1 MARRQ
6 SRVLNLAAALA
17 ARGRLLAGGR
27 GSLRPADRWDT
38 VRCSTSFLPSS
49 WFMWHPNTNLGY
61 NFDSNANFQPGT
73 KPNRV
78 LKLSTY
84 ASSSVPMTNTLYLGY
99 WLATDNPG
107 ALAGIGQPLHA
118 NLAGLPTGLL
128 SGGVDVEIRT
138 LTVWNVASSGA
149 GSAQEYTPNTLDV
162 TAAIAT
168 FYIGAPTRRRLAA
181 GGMAYIGPRPY
192 QPYRDPERRE
202 SARRLS
208 EACDPCNN
216 PAHRVYGDAN
226 GDCFLNGLDV

>member
-1 MARRQ
+1 
-6 SRVLNLAAALA
+6 
-17 ARGRLLAGGR
+17 
-27 GSLRPADRWDT
+27 
-38 VRCSTSFLPSS
+38 
-49 WFMWHPNTNLGY
+49 MWHPNTNLGY

-168 FYIGAPTRRRLAA
+168 F
-181 GGMAYIGPRPY
+181 
-192 QPYRDPERRE
+192 
-202 SARRLS
+202 
-208 EACDPCNN
+208 
-216 PAHRVYGDAN
+216 
-226 GDCFLNGLDV
+226 